1 MFGKED
7 NVLPPERLYYEDDSI
22 ELYQDM
28 PIKIPSYRQGGR
40 GYNLLELSKGLNLYS
55 DLGTSAD
62 IDSIFM
68 ITAINSTGSSNPQ
81 GHCLSKCR
89 FIVLNT

>member
-1 MFGKED
+1 MFGKEE

-22 ELYQDM
+22 ELYQNM

-55 DLGTSAD
+55 DLGTSANVD
-62 IDSIFM
+62 GIF
-68 ITAINSTGSSNPQ
+68 TVTTINSTGNSNPQ
-81 GHCLSKCR
+81 ERCC
-89 FIVLNT
+89 